1 LVFHRK
7 REINA
12 GGFNPNA
19 SGHDLN
25 RTSCPAL
32 RGVLFVEDSGDGM
45 ERMMALRPGLAAE
58 HEPRRVVILGATGS
72 IGKSTAEVIS
82 GSGGA
87 FQVEAVAGG
96 RDPLALARLARQ
108 LGAKFAAL
116 ADPTGYSQLKGALAG
131 TSIVPAAGEDA
142 VIEAALRPADI
153 VMAAI
158 AGTAGVRP
166 TFAAISAGRTVALA
180 NKECLVCAGAA
191 FMRQAAAASA
201 RLLPV
206 DSEHNAIF
214 QALGGAT
221 LDMVEMLTLT
231 ASGGPFRTWTREAI
245 ARATP
250 EQALAHPN
258 WSMGP
263 KVTVDAAGL
272 MNKGLELVEAHYLF
286 GIDAERLSVVVHAQS
301 VVHGLV
307 AFTDGSITAG
317 LAAPDMKVPIGH
329 CLFFPQRSKTTA
341 QRLDL
346 AAIGQLSFER
356 PDLDRFPALRVA
368 GEALRTGQGLPT
380 VMNAANEVAVDAF
393 MHRLISFCEIAR
405 IVEQACT
412 SALASG
418 AAREPE
424 TVVDALEIDRA
435 VREKTRADLKRQ
447 AAFLAGAQ

>member
-1 LVFHRK
+1 M
-7 REINA
+7 
-12 GGFNPNA
+12 G
-19 SGHDLN
+19 
-25 RTSCPAL
+25 
-32 RGVLFVEDSGDGM
+32 
-45 ERMMALRPGLAAE
+45 RMKEVMQVQPELEAE
-58 HEPRRVVILGATGS
+58 HETRRVVILGATGS
-72 IGKSTAEVIS
+72 IGKSTAEIIS
-82 GSGGA
+82 GAGGA

-116 ADPTGYSQLKGALAG
+116 ADPAGYGQLKEALAG
-131 TSIVPAAGEDA
+131 TAITPAAGDDA
-142 VIEAALRPADI
+142 VIEAALRPTDL

-166 TFAAISAGRTVALA
+166 TYAALSAGRTVALA

-191 FMRQAAAASA
+191 FMRQAAAAGA

-214 QALGGAT
+214 QALAGAS
-221 LDMVEMLTLT
+221 LDKVESITLT
-231 ASGGPFRTWTREAI
+231 ASGGPFRTWTSEAI

-272 MNKGLELVEAHYLF
+272 MNKGLELVEAHHLF
-286 GIDAERLSVVVHAQS
+286 GIEPERLSVVVHAQS

-307 AFTDGSITAG
+307 AFADGSVIAG

-329 CLFFPQRSKTTA
+329 CLFFPRRTKTA
-341 QRLDL
+341 ARRLDL
-346 AAIGQLSFER
+346 TAIGQLTFER

-368 GEALRTGQGLPT
+368 IDALRTGQGLPT
-380 VMNAANEVAVDAF
+380 VMNAANEVAADAF
-393 MHRLISFCEIAR
+393 LRRRISFCEIAET
-405 IVEQACT
+405 VEQACL

-424 TVVDALEIDRA
+424 TVADALELDRA
-435 VREKTRADLKRQ
+435 VREKTRAALLRQ
-447 AAFLAGAQ
+447 PADR